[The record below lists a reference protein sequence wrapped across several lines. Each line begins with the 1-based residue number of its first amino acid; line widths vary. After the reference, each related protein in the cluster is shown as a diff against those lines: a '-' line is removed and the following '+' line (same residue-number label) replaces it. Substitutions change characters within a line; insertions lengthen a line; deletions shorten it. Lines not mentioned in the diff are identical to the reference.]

1 MKCREIVALKRLHAN
16 FMLCVFARFKYCFD
30 GGTQHNDSQIEETQN
45 LLLLGAPK
53 KRPQTYSRDRVTV
66 TGEAGGVSQV
76 SPAS

>member
-1 MKCREIVALKRLHAN
+1 MKCHEIVTLKRLHAN

-30 GGTQHNDSQIEETQN
+30 GGTQHNDTQIEGRQN
-45 LLLLGAPK
+45 PLLVGAPT
-53 KRPQTYSRDRVTV
+53 KRTQAYSRDRVTV